1 MIDSRQK
8 FLAIA
13 AHIGYLFFG
22 CGYVLLPL
30 VLYLLYKNSDEFVAG
45 HAKQALTAQGMFGLV
60 CVVGTV
66 LILIRIGVIFCQLLF
81 CCACY
86 GFAARYMHVLGCYAA
101 RNITIHCWG
110 GSKEEA

>member
-8 FLAIA
+8 FLAVA

-66 LILIRIGVIFCQLLF
+66 LILIRIGVILLPF
-81 CCACY
+81 VILLCLLWLCSSLYAC
-86 GFAARYMHVLGCYAA
+86 FRVLRGEKYHYPLLG
-101 RNITIHCWG
+101 RF
-110 GSKEEA
+110 